1 MMRSQEIM
9 KTQKH
14 FEIKHQKDDDIQIL
28 HISGHFDGVSSG
40 TAEQTILETIEKAD
54 KIVFKLDEL
63 IYISSAGLRIILVAA
78 KKGRNK
84 KARIVFCSL
93 GENVRK
99 IFEISNFHTILD
111 IVENLDCALKKLKS

>member
-1 MMRSQEIM
+1 M
-9 KTQKH
+9 KTQKR
-14 FEIKHQKDDDIQIL
+14 FEITHQKDEDIQIMN
-28 HISGHFDGVSSG
+28 IAGHLDGVSSEM
-40 TAEQTILETIEKAD
+40 AEQVILQTIENAD
-54 KIVFKLDEL
+54 KIIFKLDDL

-78 KKGRNK
+78 KKARNK

-111 IVENLDCALKKLKS
+111 IVDNLDCALKKLKS